1 MIEVIFI
8 AMCIKAEK
16 NRELVKKV
24 VTQCS
29 ELLLLPIVAYCV
41 RKADQHYQ
49 IVITD
54 HCMSQSKHV
63 GMDQHVVYLDVPLTD
78 DVLRYT
84 YHIPFCPQKLYKCL
98 VTIIQEHRPW
108 SDNIVIDG
116 KPSQC
121 IRAEDIYYVETEG
134 RKIAVVTKN
143 GRFYSNRIF
152 SIWERLLSRFT
163 FEHCYRGIM
172 VNLKYVRAVSSS
184 LLFLND
190 GTRLPIS
197 RRRYQR
203 FYRNY
208 NRLRK

>member
-29 ELLLLPIVAYCV
+29 ELLLLPIVADCV

-84 YHIPFCPQKLYKCL
+84 YHIPFCPQKLY
-98 VTIIQEHRPW
+98 T
-108 SDNIVIDG
+108 S
-116 KPSQC
+116 
-121 IRAEDIYYVETEG
+121 A
-134 RKIAVVTKN
+134 
-143 GRFYSNRIF
+143 
-152 SIWERLLSRFT
+152 
-163 FEHCYRGIM
+163 
-172 VNLKYVRAVSSS
+172 
-184 LLFLND
+184 
-190 GTRLPIS
+190 
-197 RRRYQR
+197 
-203 FYRNY
+203 
-208 NRLRK
+208 